1 MAQSIAIMPLT
12 KNRTLPRLMPAVIG
26 GATALVSSAAPIQS
40 PLSNVAIPISTAG
53 IYVNAVTGVATT
65 APSGNPG
72 WDLNFWS
79 TASFR
84 AWANNGASPNDGV
97 MATPG
102 GSTTLVGALSAGTFV
117 DSSQNFIRTTAA
129 PVASGTGAFQVNANN
144 YIGFRFLNEADGQLH
159 YGWAMIALSG
169 ALNTAPRSIVEMWY
183 ESVANT
189 GIQVGDTGA
198 TGVPEPS
205 SAALLAL
212 GAAGLAALRR
222 RKRK

>member
-1 MAQSIAIMPLT
+1 
-12 KNRTLPRLMPAVIG
+12 MPAVIG
-26 GATALVSSAAPIQS
+26 GATAIVSSAAPIQT

-53 IYVNAVTGVATT
+53 IYVNAVTGVSTT
-65 APSGNPG
+65 APSGSPG

-79 TASFR
+79 TSSFR
-84 AWANNGASPNDGV
+84 AWANNTASPNDGV